1 MKKSIS
7 SKLKKAL
14 IVMLAFITMF
24 IAMPIKSEASILR
37 DFVNLLL
44 YIPDGLMTII
54 DGKIGE
60 SREFTSRELD
70 FAGWD
75 KNGHIYNFKVT
86 PYEIFTS
93 GCYEDKGDGNYTVKL
108 GYLDVNFFSDK
119 PIVSETGGAVSSN
132 ILAPVIGN
140 IYKALRN
147 LCMILMLLVI
157 LYIGIKILIS
167 SVAEQQAKYKQ
178 FLMDWVVGFALLFM
192 MHYIMAGIVGL
203 NTLVVQMLS
212 NEEGDSYYVG
222 VNELQDGLAD
232 QNNTTSTWLDIVQG
246 NYNLDDVSWGDTSF
260 NYKWESE
267 ENFKR
272 NRIIT
277 IWKESETATYSNPDS
292 SKSGVGCVQE
302 DGRLDLNDFANI
314 VYDGQGKGGRIPHL
328 HDMSSGTKKT
338 DFWGDD
344 GVIYLSASLINP
356 EPFNEFKDLKKKDRA
371 ILKLNAMSYVRTIS
385 NFSSDED
392 AVILYQNN
400 GIKELDAFDSMG
412 YSALYLCLVI
422 ETIMFLFVYIKRV
435 LQMAFLTMVA
445 PIVAIMYPVDKLG
458 DGKAQAFNQWFK
470 DYLFNILIQP
480 MHLLLYTV
488 FIVAAGQLISRNIIY
503 GLAVYGFM
511 IPAENYFKKILGFEK
526 ASNSGGGPISKALG
540 GGLAMGAL
548 GKFAGIGPAG
558 RGHGGSKNDG
568 KAIIHK
574 TGKNKPTVGAPG
586 ASGGAGNG
594 PGASGG
600 NGGSGGGRQHTGRQ
614 RRGKGSGAGNPGGAG
629 GAPGASGSVRRFLN
643 NPRNALGRVGR
654 IGTRKIARAI
664 SGGEYGSFDR
674 PGFGRAAAKNISKFV
689 GRKAAKY
696 GGGILMGGAG
706 LVTGAASAMATGNIG
721 DIGKGVIVGASA
733 GAKWSTGNFDNIAA
747 FREDFNNDIRAEVAN
762 ETDASGNLTQE
773 AIDMRNTIR
782 GEEVFKKLDSELSD
796 LPEKDRKDYYEAI
809 NKYAQ
814 FVSIDSIKDVKGLV
828 AIRGMK
834 DESGNN
840 LSEDKV
846 VSVYEDAKG
855 YDVRTHR
862 DEYMKQQLRDLAKS
876 FPGDN
881 ASKENI
887 IRGFINNPK
896 NMVNSPKVSD
906 EWKRAYNEALNK
918 AENVIQAQN
927 KMS

>member
-24 IAMPIKSEASILR
+24 IAMPQKSEAHILNE
-37 DFVNLLL
+37 FVSLLL
-44 YIPDGLMTII
+44 YIPDGIMTII
-54 DGKIGE
+54 DDKIAE
-60 SREFTSRELD
+60 SHEFTARELD
-70 FAGWD
+70 FKGYD
-75 KNGHIYNFKVT
+75 EHGTLYNFKVT
-86 PYEIFTS
+86 PYEIFTA
-93 GCYEDKGDGNYTVKL
+93 GKYEEDGNGNYITKL
-108 GYLDVNFFSDK
+108 GYLDVNFFSDR
-119 PIVSETGGAVSSN
+119 PIVSETEGTVSSN

-147 LCMILMLLVI
+147 FCMVLMLLVI

-167 SVAEQQAKYKQ
+167 SIAEQQAKYKR

-203 NTLVVQMLS
+203 NTLVVEMLS
-212 NEEGDSYYVG
+212 NDEGDSYYVG
-222 VNELQDGLAD
+222 VNELQDKSKLG
-232 QNNTTSTWLDIVQG
+232 QVVTGKNSTSTWLDIVKG
-246 NYNLDDVSWGDTSF
+246 NFDIDDVSWDLSF
-260 NYKWESE
+260 NLDNESE
-267 ENFKR
+267 KTFKEHR
-272 NRIIT
+272 LIT
-277 IWKESETATYSNPDS
+277 INEDSEKATYADGVDS
-292 SKSGVGCVQE
+292 F
-302 DGRLDLNDFANI
+302 GRLDLNNYNNI
-314 VYDGQGKGGRIPHL
+314 MYKNNTSPDLSK
-328 HDMSSGTKKT
+328 
-338 DFWGDD
+338 WGDN

-356 EPFNEFKDLKKKDRA
+356 EPFKDPDEIKRKDRA
-371 ILKLNAMSYVRTIS
+371 IIKLNAMSYARVIS
-385 NFSSDED
+385 SFSSKDND
-392 AVILYQNN
+392 SAIIYAN
-400 GIKELDAFDSMG
+400 GRMKETDKFDSMG

-422 ETIMFLFVYIKRV
+422 ETIMFLFTYIKRV

-445 PIVAIMYPVDKLG
+445 PIVAIMYPVDRLG

-503 GLAVYGFM
+503 GLAVYAFM

-558 RGHGGSKNDG
+558 RGHGGSKDNG
-568 KAIIHK
+568 NARIHK

-614 RRGKGSGAGNPGGAG
+614 RRGNGSGAGNPGGAG

-674 PGFGRAAAKNISKFV
+674 PGFGRAAAKNISKFA
-689 GRKAAKY
+689 GRKIAKY

-733 GAKWSTGNFDNIAA
+733 GAKWTTGNFDNIAA

-773 AIDMRNTIR
+773 AIDMRNAIR

-796 LPEKDRKDYYEAI
+796 LPEKDRQDYYEAI
-809 NKYAQ
+809 DKYAQ